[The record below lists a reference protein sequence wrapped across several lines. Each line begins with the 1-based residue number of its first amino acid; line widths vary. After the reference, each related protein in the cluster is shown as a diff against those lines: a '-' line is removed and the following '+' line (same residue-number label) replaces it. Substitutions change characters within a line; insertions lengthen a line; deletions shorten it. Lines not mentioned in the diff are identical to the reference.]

1 MEKTIMDFKPSLK
14 ELQNDLGP
22 GTAEAF
28 LNGEYKPSTER
39 ENMAIAVLL
48 WYRGERAQ
56 SFAYLKKLSPGARR
70 GFLLAH
76 GGF

>member
-1 MEKTIMDFKPSLK
+1 MDFKPSLK
-14 ELQNDLGP
+14 ELQNALGP

-28 LNGEYKPSTER
+28 LKGDYKPNPER

-48 WYRGERAQ
+48 WYRGEKAQ
-56 SFAYLKKLSPGARR
+56 SLAYLDKVSPGARR